1 MSETLPAPRTAPE
14 LDGIA
19 RLGQWLAASE
29 VERPNEKQQGAAA
42 ALRIYFARELG
53 LSPLAASELSVI
65 RGRLVVSAK
74 LLRARAAQYGYRVVK
89 VQGDDKTCT
98 AALRER
104 ESGELVGEYTF
115 TIEDARKAGL
125 VKEKSGWERYPARML
140 WARAS
145 KYVIDDNA
153 PEASLGLLLEDE
165 AAEITGEVV
174 AESFV
179 ENPPEVS
186 DNEPPPVASGG
197 HGASYEPDPPGP
209 VDEDEEQTAFV
220 VPEGERGAGGK

>member
-1 MSETLPAPRTAPE
+1 MSETLPATRTAPE
-14 LDGIA
+14 LDSIA

-29 VERPNEKQQGAAA
+29 VERPTEKQLGAAA

-74 LLRARAAQYGYRVVK
+74 LLRARAAQYGYRVAK
-89 VQGDDKTCT
+89 VQGDEKTCT
-98 AALRER
+98 AALYER
-104 ESGELVGEYTF
+104 ASGELVGEYTF
-115 TIEDARKAGL
+115 TIEDARKASL

-145 KYVIDDNA
+145 KYVIDDNV

-179 ENPPEVS
+179 ENPSEVS
-186 DNEPPPVASGG
+186 DNEPEPVLASGG

-209 VDEDEEQTAFV
+209 EEEEQTAF
-220 VPEGERGAGGK
+220 PAPTGERGAGGE